1 MQRVVEARSSQ
12 RADGRVQSLAGARGG
27 HSTLALPGLGLARGL
42 SFCFDFGLGLS
53 LSLGISFSLGHR
65 FNLGLSLSLDLG
77 HGLSFGLGLSLCHS
91 LGLGSCLSLGVGLD
105 LWSPSQSWSLP
116 KPPSSSLTQTA
127 THPQ

>member
-1 MQRVVEARSSQ
+1 MQVVVEASTSQ
-12 RADGRVQSLAGARGG
+12 RADKRVQSLARARGG

-42 SFCFDFGLGLS
+42 SFCFDFGLGC
-53 LSLGISFSLGHR
+53 SLGISLSLGHR
-65 FNLGLSLSLDLG
+65 FNIGLSLDLG
-77 HGLSFGLGLSLCHS
+77 HGLGFLFSLSLRLSPGIGFC
-91 LGLGSCLSLGVGLD
+91 LGLGVGLGHSLD